1 MGEQNPFDG
10 HGARLPATP
19 REIESVDLTSDT
31 ELTLPMD
38 TMSDKDEGE
47 EKQAEPMEVLP
58 IEQDEAKDGD
68 DKKDDK
74 KEGEDEK
81 EEPMSQSTLEQDLER
96 ILADDDDYLSDSAR
110 AKSKRRTS
118 DHKIVIKAIAAPQNR

>member
-31 ELTLPMD
+31 EPTLPMD

-47 EKQAEPMEVLP
+47 EKQAEPMEALP
-58 IEQDEAKDGD
+58 IEEAKDGD

-81 EEPMSQSTLEQDLER
+81 EEPMSQSTLERDLE
-96 ILADDDDYLSDSAR
+96 ILLADDDDYLSDSAR

-118 DHKIVIKAIAAPQNR
+118 DHKILIKAIAAPQNR